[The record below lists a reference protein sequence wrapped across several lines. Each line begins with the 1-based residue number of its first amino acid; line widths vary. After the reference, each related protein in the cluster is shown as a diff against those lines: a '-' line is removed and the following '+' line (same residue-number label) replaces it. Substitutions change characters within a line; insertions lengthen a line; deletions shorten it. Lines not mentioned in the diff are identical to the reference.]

1 MNATS
6 TREPDMTAGSP
17 DAAAIAAA
25 SLPFERDGVLHVPVH
40 HMRGGTSTGIVLYRP
55 SLPKAPRLI
64 EEIVRHIM
72 GVPQSGTRPG
82 NRQTTGLGRGLTT
95 SNKVFLIDHADGVDA
110 DFTSTLLQL
119 AADTAEIDWSVN
131 CGNMSAAI
139 PMYLLDRGLLA
150 ATPGTT
156 TVRVRN
162 TNTDVVADFR
172 VRTPDGT
179 SRIPADTE
187 IPGVAGAFPG
197 VELSLRHPIGAKT
210 GALLPTGAVRDT
222 IDGVDVSCI
231 DVAVPMIIIR
241 AADLGVTGFEN
252 VAELEADTALKE
264 RLRGIWTQAGL
275 LMGLR
280 TKDGT
285 PMTAEQLARSET
297 IPKVCLVAPPAAGGN
312 ITARYFTPQ
321 TVHTSL
327 AVTGGCCLATA
338 CLIPGTTAHDV
349 ATGLDALTATMSEPL
364 VGMEHPAGLLRARV
378 RAATVEDGLDMP
390 WAAYER
396 SAQILLA
403 GAFPIHDPSAELL
416 SHFT

>member
-1 MNATS
+1 MTAASTDAVAIATS
-6 TREPDMTAGSP
+6 SR
-17 DAAAIAAA
+17 
-25 SLPFERDGVLHVPVH
+25 PFVRDGILHVPVH

-55 SLPKAPRLI
+55 SLPEDPALI
-64 EEIVRHIM
+64 EEIVRHVM
-72 GVPQSGTRPG
+72 GVPQHGTRPG
-82 NRQTTGLGRGLTT
+82 NRQTSGLGRGPTT
-95 SNKVFLIDHADGVDA
+95 SNKVFLIDRADDDEA
-110 DFTSTLLQL
+110 DFSSTLLQL
-119 AADTAEIDWSVN
+119 AADTAAIDWSVN

-162 TNTDVVADFR
+162 TNTSVIADFR

-179 SRIPADTE
+179 TRIPADTE

-197 VELSLRHPIGAKT
+197 VELSLRQPVGAKT

-222 IDGVDVSCI
+222 IDGIDVSCV

-241 AADLGVTGFEN
+241 AADLGVTGRES
-252 VAELEADTALKE
+252 VAELEADTALKG

-275 LMGLR
+275 RMGLR
-280 TKDGT
+280 AKDGT
-285 PMTAEQLARSET
+285 PMTAEQLAGSET
-297 IPKVCLVAPPAAGGN
+297 IPKVCLVAPPLAGGN

-349 ATGLDALTATMSEPL
+349 ATGLEPLTETMSEPL
-364 VGMEHPAGLLRARV
+364 VSMENPAGVLRARV
-378 RAATVEDGLDMP
+378 RAATVGDGLDLP

-403 GAFPIHDPSAELL
+403 GAFPIYAPSPELL
-416 SHFT
+416 AHFA

>member
-1 MNATS
+1 MSTGTTDAT
-6 TREPDMTAGSP
+6 EV
-17 DAAAIAAA
+17 AAA
-25 SLPFERDGVLHVPVH
+25 SRPFVRNGVLHVPVH

-55 SLPKAPRLI
+55 SLPEDPALI
-64 EEIVRHIM
+64 EEIVRHVM
-72 GVPQSGTRPG
+72 GVPLSGTRKG

-95 SNKVFLIDHADGVDA
+95 SNKVFLVDHADGIDA

-119 AADTAEIDWSVN
+119 AADTAAIDWSVN

-162 TNTDVVADFR
+162 TNTDVIADFR

-179 SRIPADTE
+179 PHIPADTE

-197 VELSLRHPIGAKT
+197 VELSLRQPIGAKT
-210 GALLPTGAVRDT
+210 GALLPTGSVRDT
-222 IDGVDVSCI
+222 IDGIDVSCV

-241 AADLGVTGFEN
+241 AADLGITGLES
-252 VAELEADTALKE
+252 VAELEADTALKQ

-275 LMGLR
+275 RMGLR
-280 TKDGT
+280 AKDGT
-285 PMTAEQLARSET
+285 PMTVEQLERSET

-349 ATGLDALTATMSEPL
+349 ATGLDPLTDTMSEPL
-364 VGMEHPAGLLRARV
+364 VSMENPAGVLRARV
-378 RAATVEDGLDMP
+378 RAATVEGGLDLP

-403 GAFPIHDPSAELL
+403 GAFPIHNPSNELL
-416 SHFT
+416 AHYA

>member
-1 MNATS
+1 MTAASTDAVAIATS
-6 TREPDMTAGSP
+6 SR
-17 DAAAIAAA
+17 
-25 SLPFERDGVLHVPVH
+25 PFVRDGILHVPVH

-55 SLPKAPRLI
+55 SLPEDPALI
-64 EEIVRHIM
+64 EEIVRHVM
-72 GVPQSGTRPG
+72 GVPQHGTRPG
-82 NRQTTGLGRGLTT
+82 NRQTSGLGRGPTT
-95 SNKVFLIDHADGVDA
+95 SNKVFLIDRADDDEA
-110 DFTSTLLQL
+110 DFSSTLLQL
-119 AADTAEIDWSVN
+119 AADTAAIDWSVN

-162 TNTDVVADFR
+162 TNTSVIADFR

-179 SRIPADTE
+179 TRIPADTE

-197 VELSLRHPIGAKT
+197 VELSLRQPVGAKT

-222 IDGVDVSCI
+222 IDGIDVSCV

-241 AADLGVTGFEN
+241 AADLGVTGRES
-252 VAELEADTALKE
+252 VAELEADTALKG

-275 LMGLR
+275 RMGLR

-285 PMTAEQLARSET
+285 PMTAEQLAGSET
-297 IPKVCLVAPPAAGGN
+297 IPKVCLVAPPLAGGN

-349 ATGLDALTATMSEPL
+349 ATGLEPLTETMSEPL
-364 VGMEHPAGLLRARV
+364 VSMENPAGVLRARV
-378 RAATVEDGLDMP
+378 RAATVGDGLDLP

-403 GAFPIHDPSAELL
+403 GAFPIYAPSPELL
-416 SHFT
+416 AHFA